1 MKKRG
6 KQRTEQVPS
15 WSNSSK
21 TTLMMKETPI
31 KVASSMGKVKVR
43 ATKIGR
49 KLTNAGQE
57 AKKMPQRYKIRPKA
71 V

>member
-1 MKKRG
+1 
-6 KQRTEQVPS
+6 
-15 WSNSSK
+15 
-21 TTLMMKETPI
+21 MMKETPI

-49 KLTNAGQE
+49 KQTNAGQE